1 MHESDPH
8 YMPSALLSR
17 SIAKYNENLVDLKKF
32 LHAETSVCE
41 VNTEQIFNQSFA
53 QVKRVVE
60 PTVVTVRC
68 SGSDASIASKQ
79 QITQGLIDQGFT
91 VLNVRSLVEQ
101 EVERHTES
109 GVKIAESIQ
118 NG

>member
-1 MHESDPH
+1 MHENNPH

-41 VNTEQIFNQSFA
+41 VNTEQIFKQSFA
-53 QVKRVVE
+53 QVIRVVE

-68 SGSDASIASKQ
+68 SGSEASIAAK
-79 QITQGLIDQGFT
+79 
-91 VLNVRSLVEQ
+91 
-101 EVERHTES
+101 
-109 GVKIAESIQ
+109 
-118 NG
+118 